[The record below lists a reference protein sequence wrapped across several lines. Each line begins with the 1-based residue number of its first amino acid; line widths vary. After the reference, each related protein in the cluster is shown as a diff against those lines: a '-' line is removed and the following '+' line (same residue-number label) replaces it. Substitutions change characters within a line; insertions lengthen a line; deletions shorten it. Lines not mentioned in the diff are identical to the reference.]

1 MNYFITYNG
10 QTIGPMTK
18 EQLFSYPVTPDTP
31 VCTEANQQ
39 WKPLYTHPDLMEM
52 LHNAANARAI
62 EEMNTT
68 GKDKTLCG
76 ILAILLGGF
85 GAHYF
90 YLGKVGGA
98 LICILL
104 SLVTCGLW
112 GVVTLVQGIVML
124 TMTQMQFE
132 QKYVRNTATFPLF

>member
-1 MNYFITYNG
+1 M
-10 QTIGPMTK
+10 
-18 EQLFSYPVTPDTP
+18 SYPVTPDTP
-31 VCTEANQQ
+31 VCTENNQQ
-39 WKPLYTHPDLMEM
+39 WQPLYTHPELMEM
-52 LHNAANARAI
+52 LGRVRSA
-62 EEMNTT
+62 EEINTT

-76 ILAILLGGF
+76 ILAILLGGV

-112 GVVTLVQGIVML
+112 GIVTLVQGIVML
-124 TMTQMQFE
+124 TMTQSEFE
-132 QKYVRNTATFPLF
+132 KKYVMNPATFPLF